1 MEWSFTRY
9 LSAKKTV
16 DDRALNRRVWDVLRE
31 EIKKRDHNQAVRVLE
46 LGMGIGTMFQRLLE
60 SEVFTS
66 AQYIGIDSEGE
77 NVKTANRLI
86 PSWAAAQGWDVHVVE
101 ENGWKV
107 VQNAKGTVTCQFLEA
122 DLFEFLQQERYQNH
136 FDLIVANAV
145 LDLVPLERVLPMIW
159 KCLSQEGLGYFSINF
174 DGLTSFEPTIESEL
188 DETII
193 AIYHQSM
200 DERRI
205 NGQLS
210 GDSRTGRHLFHAL
223 IKSGFEV
230 IEAGSSDWLV
240 FPRRG
245 QYPADEA
252 YFLHFIL
259 HFFEE
264 TIPKYPQINPTAFE
278 DWLRRRRSQIDKGEL
293 VYLAHQLDYLV
304 RKP

>member
-1 MEWSFTRY
+1 MEWSFPRY

-16 DDRALNRRVWDVLRE
+16 DDRALNRRVWDALRE
-31 EIKKRDHNQAVRVLE
+31 EVQKRDGSHAVRVLE

-60 SEVFTS
+60 SDILIN
-66 AQYIGIDSEGE
+66 AQYVGIDSEVE
-77 NVKTANRLI
+77 NVKAAESLI
-86 PSWAAAQGWDVHVVE
+86 PRWAADQGWEVGAAE

-107 VQNAKGTVTCQFLEA
+107 VRNEKGAVTCQFLEA
-122 DLFEFLQQERYQNH
+122 DLFEFLQQDRYQNH

-145 LDLVPLERVLPMIW
+145 LDLVPLQRVLPMIRN
-159 KCLSQEGLGYFSINF
+159 CLRQEGLGYFSINF
-174 DGLTSFEPTIESEL
+174 DGLTSFEPTIDSEL

-205 NGQLS
+205 NGQPS

-223 IKSGFEV
+223 IESGFEV

-245 QYPADEA
+245 KYMADEA

-264 TIPKYPQINPTAFE
+264 TIPKYPQVDRQRFE
-278 DWLRRRRSQIDKGEL
+278 DWLSQRRAQIERGEL

-304 RKP
+304 RKI